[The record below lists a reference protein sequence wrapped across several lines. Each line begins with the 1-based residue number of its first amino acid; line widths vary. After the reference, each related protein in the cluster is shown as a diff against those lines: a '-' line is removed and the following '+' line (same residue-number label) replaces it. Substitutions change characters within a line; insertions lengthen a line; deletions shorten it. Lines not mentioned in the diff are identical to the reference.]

1 MGKFRRPR
9 ASRARFDRR
18 DHDMRIVV
26 KVGTSTL
33 AHPTGRLNI
42 QRMEK
47 LCKVLSDLKN
57 MGHEIILVSSGAI
70 AMGFGKLNLS
80 ERPKDVPTK
89 QASAAVGQCEL
100 MYIYDKLFTE
110 YNHTVAQLL
119 ITAPDIEEG
128 GVRKQNFHNTLARLL
143 ELGALP
149 VINENDTIAV
159 EQIKFGDNDTLAALA
174 APTRISGRVTAELE
188 MAPPG
193 KFEAKTAEALG
204 KEAFSKAA
212 DAEGYEIVVDTHGTL
227 LWGESA
233 EDERPLLILT
243 SEQGSKEY
251 LAYLN
256 GKHISWIACGKE
268 HVDLKR
274 ACEILAAEFDVK
286 RAAAVGGGH
295 INAGFLA
302 AGLLDEVSILIGAG
316 IAGRGGMQ
324 SVFDGLPMERGVTP
338 LKLTSVQQYG
348 SGAVWLR
355 YNVEK

>member
-1 MGKFRRPR
+1 MNKPYIVCHMMTSVDG
-9 ASRARFDRR
+9 
-18 DHDMRIVV
+18 RIDC
-26 KVGTSTL
+26 T
-33 AHPTGRLNI
+33 
-42 QRMEK
+42 M
-47 LCKVLSDLKN
+47 
-57 MGHEIILVSSGAI
+57 
-70 AMGFGKLNLS
+70 
-80 ERPKDVPTK
+80 
-89 QASAAVGQCEL
+89 
-100 MYIYDKLFTE
+100 TE
-110 YNHTVAQLL
+110 HL
-119 ITAPDIEEG
+119 P
-128 GVRKQNFHNTLARLL
+128 GVQ
-143 ELGALP
+143 EYY
-149 VINENDTIAV
+149 
-159 EQIKFGDNDTLAALA
+159 DTLDALD

-188 MAPPG
+188 MALPG

-212 DAEGYEIVVDTHGTL
+212 
-227 LWGESA
+227 
-233 EDERPLLILT
+233 ERPLLILT
-243 SEQGSKEY
+243 SEQVSKEY

-274 ACEILAAEFDVK
+274 ACEILAAEFGVK

-316 IAGRGGMQ
+316 IDGRGGMQ

>member
-1 MGKFRRPR
+1 MNKPYIVCHMMTSVDGRIDCAMTEHLPGVQEYYDTRAARPAPTRRGGGGP
-9 ASRARFDRR
+9 A
-18 DHDMRIVV
+18 
-26 KVGTSTL
+26 
-33 AHPTGRLNI
+33 
-42 QRMEK
+42 
-47 LCKVLSDLKN
+47 
-57 MGHEIILVSSGAI
+57 
-70 AMGFGKLNLS
+70 
-80 ERPKDVPTK
+80 ER
-89 QASAAVGQCEL
+89 EL
-100 MYIYDKLFTE
+100 
-110 YNHTVAQLL
+110 
-119 ITAPDIEEG
+119 
-128 GVRKQNFHNTLARLL
+128 
-143 ELGALP
+143 ALP
-149 VINENDTIAV
+149 VPW
-159 EQIKFGDNDTLAALA
+159 
-174 APTRISGRVTAELE
+174 APTPAH
-188 MAPPG
+188 P
-193 KFEAKTAEALG
+193 LG

-243 SEQGSKEY
+243 SEQVSKEY

-274 ACEILAAEFDVK
+274 ACEILAAEFGVK

-316 IAGRGGMQ
+316 IDGRGGMQ

>member
-1 MGKFRRPR
+1 MIKPYIVCHMMTSVDG
-9 ASRARFDRR
+9 
-18 DHDMRIVV
+18 RID
-26 KVGTSTL
+26 
-33 AHPTGRLNI
+33 
-42 QRMEK
+42 
-47 LCKVLSDLKN
+47 C
-57 MGHEIILVSSGAI
+57 
-70 AMGFGKLNLS
+70 AM
-80 ERPKDVPTK
+80 
-89 QASAAVGQCEL
+89 
-100 MYIYDKLFTE
+100 TE
-110 YNHTVAQLL
+110 HL
-119 ITAPDIEEG
+119 P
-128 GVRKQNFHNTLARLL
+128 GVQ
-143 ELGALP
+143 EYY
-149 VINENDTIAV
+149 
-159 EQIKFGDNDTLAALA
+159 DTLDALD

-188 MAPPG
+188 MALPG

-243 SEQGSKEY
+243 SEQVSKEY

-274 ACEILAAEFDVK
+274 ACEILAA
-286 RAAAVGGGH
+286 
-295 INAGFLA
+295 
-302 AGLLDEVSILIGAG
+302 GLLDEVSILIGAG
-316 IAGRGGMQ
+316 IDGRGGMQ